1 MTTTSRQDHPMP
13 TSQIDEFVPV
23 LFDDDLWAE
32 TTSTRAGRLNAR
44 TLLNGLRRDLKSQR
58 TERSATLTAPEFRQW
73 LASQARFERV
83 VNARFS
89 EIEQA
94 LHDDPVPGL
103 RRQVTRLLDVVGTLA
118 AALDESDEHADLLE
132 RVTITFGTDELTLAE
147 ALDEDRWANR
157 VPL

>member
-1 MTTTSRQDHPMP
+1 MP

-44 TLLNGLRRDLKSQR
+44 TLLHGLRRDLKSQR
-58 TERSATLTAPEFRQW
+58 TERAATLTPLEFRQW
-73 LASQARFERV
+73 LANQARFERV

-89 EIEQA
+89 DVEQT
-94 LHDDPVPGL
+94 LHNDPVPGL

-132 RVTITFGTDELTLAE
+132 RVTIAFGSDELTLAE

-157 VPL
+157 EPL